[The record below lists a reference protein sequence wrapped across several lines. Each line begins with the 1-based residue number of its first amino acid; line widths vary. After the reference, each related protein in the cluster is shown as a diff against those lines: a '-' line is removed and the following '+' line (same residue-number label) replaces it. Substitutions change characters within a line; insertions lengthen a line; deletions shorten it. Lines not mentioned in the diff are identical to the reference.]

1 MQVHTLRKIQKS
13 STTSWRKLLKSV
25 KDNRNR
31 KLPKNIIVQNSSNLK
46 GEKILV
52 VDDDQR
58 NIYVLSSMLEGVN
71 LNFIHAINGI
81 DALKLPDANTDT
93 DMILMDIMMPE
104 MDGYEATKHIRNRE

>member
-1 MQVHTLRKIQKS
+1 
-13 STTSWRKLLKSV
+13 
-25 KDNRNR
+25 
-31 KLPKNIIVQNSSNLK
+31 
-46 GEKILV
+46 
-52 VDDDQR
+52 
-58 NIYVLSSMLEGVN
+58 MLEGVN